1 MATIAQI
8 VCASRVVFSAF
19 VTIGLVLSRLSVVV
33 PVQAA
38 RSPSPAARVD
48 RATTA
53 IGRTAFGSSG
63 DG

>member
-33 PVQAA
+33 PVQGRALAVAGRA
-38 RSPSPAARVD
+38 R
-48 RATTA
+48 
-53 IGRTAFGSSG
+53 GSWPPPR
-63 DG
+63 